1 MRFLIKVMPLGGEHG
16 HITLLYNWIS
26 FVNNF
31 TLRYISSYF
40 FLELTP
46 HVELTP
52 RVADGGDGSGAD
64 FLTFPFFVLS
74 MLLLPL
80 LS

>member
-31 TLRYISSYF
+31 TLRYISTYF

-52 RVADGGDGSGAD
+52 RVADGSFKSPRRSVEGKSKEESHSA
-64 FLTFPFFVLS
+64 
-74 MLLLPL
+74 
-80 LS
+80 

>member
-52 RVADGGDGSGAD
+52 RVADGNTGNVSA
-64 FLTFPFFVLS
+64 FLCLGEWDNS
-74 MLLLPL
+74 E
-80 LS
+80 SNS